1 MACIYILFG
10 WIFFQ
15 SIDLAYSNMKEG
27 KILKAEGDLHNASI
41 NRSPA
46 AYLKNPVEEQAR

>member
-1 MACIYILFG
+1 
-10 WIFFQ
+10 
-15 SIDLAYSNMKEG
+15 MKEG